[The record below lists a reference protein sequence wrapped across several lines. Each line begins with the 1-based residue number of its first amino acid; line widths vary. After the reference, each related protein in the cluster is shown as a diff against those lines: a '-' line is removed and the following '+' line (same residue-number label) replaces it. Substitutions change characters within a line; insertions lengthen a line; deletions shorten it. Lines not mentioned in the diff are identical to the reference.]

1 MKRSPRKGSAR
12 RGATS
17 RLDAVTLKL
26 FHHLLGAIPEEMG
39 IVLRRT
45 AFSINIKERLDFSCA
60 ITGAD
65 GALVAQASH
74 IPVHLGSAHL
84 TAAMLME
91 RLPLERG
98 DVVLVNDPWAGGT
111 HLPDITLFAPV
122 FAARGARPAFGLLV
136 RAHHADVGGANPGSM
151 GPALDLFGEG
161 LVIPP
166 VKLVRGGVLQQ
177 ELLDIVLANTRA
189 PDERRGDL
197 LAQLAAIRHGSARL
211 GALLQEVGATRLA
224 AAATALR
231 THARLSAEALIARMK
246 PGRHSARASLD
257 GPGTPLIALTL
268 ARRGRRLSVD
278 FTGTSAQ
285 VAEPLNANRAITTS
299 AVFYVLRLLLDPEL
313 PANSGCLDALDF
325 ELPEGTL
332 INARRPAAVAGGNV
346 ETSQRLVDVLLEAM
360 RRALGVDLP
369 AASQGSMNNFTAG
382 GVRTD
387 GSAWTFYETLGG
399 GAGASRDAPGESGLQ
414 VHMTNTLNSPI
425 EALEAA
431 FPVRV
436 RAYHFRSASGGA
448 GAACG
453 GDGLVREFEFLTP
466 AQVTLLAT
474 RRREGAA
481 GAAGGAAGTPG
492 ADVVLDAAGARRPLA
507 GSATIARGARVRI
520 ETPGGGGFGRA
531 PFRRRARL

>member
-1 MKRSPRKGSAR
+1 MSKSAR
-12 RGATS
+12 RKAARSATP
-17 RLDAVTLKL
+17 RALDAVTLRL

-60 ITGAD
+60 VTGRE

-91 RLPLERG
+91 RLTLARG

-122 FAARGARPAFGLLV
+122 FALGGAEPAFGLLV

-177 ELLDIVLANTRA
+177 EVLDIVLANTRT
-189 PDERRGDL
+189 PEERRGDL
-197 LAQLAAIRHGSARL
+197 LAQLAAIRHGEARL
-211 GALLQEVGATRLA
+211 GALMQDVGASRLA
-224 AAATALR
+224 VAATALR
-231 THARLSAEALIARMK
+231 QHARRSAEALIARMK
-246 PGRHSARASLD
+246 PGRHRAEGCMD
-257 GPGTPLIALTL
+257 GPGTPVIAVTL
-268 ARRGRRLSVD
+268 ARRGRRLTVD
-278 FTGTSAQ
+278 FSGTSPQ

-299 AVFYVLRLLLDPEL
+299 AVFYVLRLLLDPAL
-313 PANSGCLDALDF
+313 PANSGCLDPLDLV
-325 ELPEGTL
+325 LPEGSL
-332 INARRPAAVAGGNV
+332 VNARRPAAVAGGNV

-369 AASQGSMNNFTAG
+369 AASQGTMNNFTAG
-382 GVRTD
+382 GVRAD

-399 GAGASRDAPGESGLQ
+399 GAGASAGRSGESGLQ

-436 RAYHFRSASGGA
+436 RAYHLRAGSGGD
-448 GAACG
+448 GAARG

-466 AQVTLLAT
+466 AQVTMLAT

-481 GAAGGAAGTPG
+481 GAAGGSAGASG
-492 ADVVLDAAGARRPLA
+492 VDSVLDASGAARPLA
-507 GSATIARGARVRI
+507 GSSAIARGARVRI

-531 PFRRRARL
+531 ASRRRPQT